1 MYMCMYKTTK
11 DHFIGKSLDLTDIH
25 RFIIY
30 VLLIKRV
37 HNKMHYDKFLGVG
50 ERGGGRMA
58 IQSIIN

>member
-11 DHFIGKSLDLTDIH
+11 DHFIGKSLDLTDVH

-37 HNKMHYDKFLGVG
+37 HNKMHYDKFLGGVWV
-50 ERGGGRMA
+50 
-58 IQSIIN
+58 